1 MLNSKMR
8 MLFSPKCILIH
19 EKKLLLTRDVQFLQ
33 QKLKVSGDE
42 VAHFTMYS
50 KYLPYSEN
58 VFWFTA

>member
-19 EKKLLLTRDVQFLQ
+19 EKKFLLTRDVQFLQ

-42 VAHFTMYS
+42 VAHFTIC